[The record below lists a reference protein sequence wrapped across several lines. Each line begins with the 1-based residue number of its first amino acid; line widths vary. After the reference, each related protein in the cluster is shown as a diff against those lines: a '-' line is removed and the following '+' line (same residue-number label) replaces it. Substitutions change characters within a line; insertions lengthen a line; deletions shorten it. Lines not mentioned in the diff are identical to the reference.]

1 LDGLVQLQETRL
13 GLEKNFKFGYFSGI
27 LAGFETEA
35 ANIFSVKPRV
45 KKYCTKL
52 KIIHLTRCGIIRL
65 Y

>member
-1 LDGLVQLQETRL
+1 LHHFGRPRPGVR
-13 GLEKNFKFGYFSGI
+13 KIFKYRYFSGI

-45 KKYCTKL
+45 KKYCTKF